1 MVLGT
6 PGALWWLLLIPL
18 VILLYML
25 RARREPRVVPSTL
38 LWERATRDL
47 VARMPVRRLE
57 RSLLLLLQILAL
69 AALALALARPSIALP
84 GLAGDAVAVVI
95 RTTASMQATDEPPT
109 RLAAAQREALVL
121 IGQLGPRQP
130 ATVIAAGRRPVIVRD
145 FTTDRELLAA
155 AIRGLR
161 PTDATGA
168 IDEAVVLAASLRV
181 DGRPA
186 RVHVFSDRAPAEGS
200 AQWHR
205 VGRGAPNVA
214 ITSAAVRT
222 DAAGAA
228 LLLVRIEAFGGP
240 SPPRPLVVTLDG
252 HTIARREVRAAPGAP
267 AVAVFDLDQASGIV
281 TVQLEGSDVLP
292 ADDRAVV
299 AVGVEAL
306 PRVLVVGPPNPVL
319 DAVLGAIPLAGLSRA
334 DRIAPAEW
342 GRADL
347 VVLDGLGPLHLPPG
361 AYLLIGTL
369 GENLPLEIEG
379 SAVDQVVR
387 SVAVTHP
394 VTRLADLRGVRVSAA
409 FSLRVRGG
417 VAVAE
422 GDVPLLW
429 AYEGQGFRAVML
441 PFTLQESDLSL
452 HPAFPVL
459 VANAIGWLAGNVP
472 VAAGDALVLPAGGAR
487 TGTLI
492 DPIGTPRRLDAR
504 EGFFALPVL
513 DRVGLW
519 RLRTDRWERRW
530 IVSAVDAS
538 ESDLGIA
545 DARAAAAADEAPRAA
560 SLSLVPWLLG
570 LAAVLIAGEWLLWA
584 RTVPPDVRPARG
596 SVRRR

>member
-25 RARREPRVVPSTL
+25 RARREPRIVPSTL

-57 RSLLLLLQILAL
+57 RSLLLLLQVLAL
-69 AALALALARPSIALP
+69 AALTFALARPSVALP
-84 GLAGDAVAVVI
+84 GLAGDAVVVVV
-95 RTTASMQATDEPPT
+95 RTTASMQATDELPT
-109 RLAAAQREALVL
+109 RLAAAQREALALV
-121 IGQLGPRQP
+121 GRLGPRQQ
-130 ATVIAAGRRPVIVRD
+130 AAVVSAGRRPMIVQD
-145 FTTDRELLAA
+145 FTSDRESLAA

-161 PTDATGA
+161 STDAAGA
-168 IDEAVVLAASLRV
+168 LDEAVALAASLRL

-186 RVHVFSDRAPAEGS
+186 RVHLFSDRAPADGS
-200 AQWHR
+200 VRWHR

-214 ITSAAVRT
+214 ITSAAARA

-228 LLLVRIEAFGGP
+228 SLLVRIEAFGGP
-240 SPPRPLVVTLDG
+240 VPPSPLVVTLDG
-252 HTIARREVRAAPGAP
+252 RPIARREVRPSPGFP
-267 AVAVFDLDQASGIV
+267 AVAVFDLGRASGIV
-281 TVQLEGSDVLP
+281 TVRLERSDALA

-299 AVGVEAL
+299 AVGQEAL
-306 PRVLVVGPPNPVL
+306 PRVLVAGPPNPVL
-319 DAVLGAIPLAGLSRA
+319 DAVLSAIPLGGLSRA
-334 DRIAPAEW
+334 ERIAPAEW

-347 VVLDGLGPLHLPPG
+347 VVLDSLRPIHLPPG

-387 SVAVTHP
+387 SVAFTHP
-394 VTRLADLRGVRVSAA
+394 LTRLADLRGVRVSAA

-417 VAVAE
+417 VSVAE

-429 AYEGQGFRAVML
+429 AYEGQGLRTVIV
-441 PFTLQESDLSL
+441 PFALQESDLSL

-459 VANAIGWLAGNVP
+459 VANAIGWLAGHASVT
-472 VAAGDALVLPAGGAR
+472 AGDAPVLPAGPAR

-492 DPIGTPRRLDAR
+492 DPTGATRRLDAR
-504 EGFFALPVL
+504 EGLFALPAL

-519 RLRTDRWERRW
+519 RLRTDGWERQW
-530 IVSAVDAS
+530 VVSTVDAS
-538 ESDLGIA
+538 ESNLGVA
-545 DARAAAAADEAPRAA
+545 DAPAATAADEAPRMAF
-560 SLSLVPWLLG
+560 LSLVPWLLG
-570 LAAVLIAGEWLLWA
+570 LAAVLIAGEWLLWT
-584 RTVPPDVRPARG
+584 RTVPPDVRPVRG